1 MGGALVRVRGARS
14 LPADIRLQNAE
25 RLAVL
30 AVVCHLAA
38 CGLPDTGTGQSAPGN
53 EGESLKLAVSDSA
66 VPLMNLFARE
76 VTEVDSGMKL
86 EFLPETHSAGAA
98 AATHLG
104 DSDIGVLTR
113 GLRPEEESFGLKY
126 LHMARDGLVF
136 ATHKGVT
143 VDDITSDEVRA
154 IYSGRITNW
163 KDLGGRDQEIVVL
176 DRPEHTSA
184 KILLRTLLFGDD
196 MRILDDAMVLERPAM
211 MNVSLANVES
221 SIGYT
226 SLGEIVSNSLDIH
239 VLSLDGTPPT
249 LENVAHNVYPL
260 ARFIGLVIKTPPSRR
275 VMRFVE
281 FVYSTGGRDVMT
293 ANGYSPA
300 LLNLVIAT
308 IPERNVLRQDS
319 RYRPLV
325 EYLSSQLGSRTQVRL
340 QHLPSYEILVDEFA
354 TGMANAAFFGSLTY
368 ALTRARVEVEPVA
381 RPEKDGMS
389 WYRGLIFVRKDSNIR
404 EWRDLEGKSFS
415 MIRDTTAGDIFPKVY
430 LKRHGIRDADAFFGE
445 IVLAGSHDTS
455 VLKVLNR
462 EVDAGAAKD
471 LVFRQMA
478 AEDSRIDD
486 ELEILAESLPVPENA
501 FVVRTNMDTSCF
513 SCHERLDEESTP
525 GSAQELSG
533 RGLIVRLREAL
544 LRLDES
550 PEGRQ
555 VLKSLGADRFL
566 ETTDADYE
574 NLYLMVR
581 ELGLDLSEY

>member
-1 MGGALVRVRGARS
+1 LPGDVRLSNAGA
-14 LPADIRLQNAE
+14 
-25 RLAVL
+25 LAVL
-30 AVVCHLAA
+30 AVVFHLAA
-38 CGLPDTGTGQSAPGN
+38 CVVPDTGTKQSAPGD

-66 VPLMNLFARE
+66 LPLMKLLASE
-76 VTEVDSGMKL
+76 VMEVDSGVKL
-86 EFLPETHSAGAA
+86 EFLPETHSTGAA

-104 DSDIGVLTR
+104 ESDIGVLTR
-113 GLRPEEESFGLKY
+113 SLKPEEESFGLKY

-136 ATHKGVT
+136 ATHRGVS
-143 VDDITSDEVRA
+143 VDEITSDELRA

-163 KDLGGRDQEIVVL
+163 KELGGRDQKIIVL
-176 DRPEHTSA
+176 DRPEHTSP
-184 KILLRTLLFGDD
+184 KIMLRTLLFGDE

-211 MNVSLANVES
+211 MNVSLASVEN

-226 SLGEIVSNSLDIH
+226 SLGETISNSLDIH

-260 ARFIGLVIKTPPSRR
+260 ARFIGLVIKTPPSKQ
-275 VMRFVE
+275 VMRLVD
-281 FVYSTGGRDVMT
+281 FVYSTGGRDVMM

-300 LLNLVIAT
+300 LLNLAIAT
-308 IPERNVLRQDS
+308 IPERNVLRQDE

-325 EYLSSQLGSRTQVRL
+325 EYLSSQLGSRAQVRL
-340 QHLPSYEILVDEFA
+340 QHLPSYEILVDEFV
-354 TGMANAAFFGSLTY
+354 TGTANAAFFGSLTY

-381 RPEKDGMS
+381 RPEKDGTS

-430 LKRHGIRDADAFFGE
+430 LKRHGIRDADTFFGE

-455 VLKVLNR
+455 VLKVLNG

-478 AEDSRIDD
+478 AEDSRIGE

-513 SCHERLDEESTP
+513 SCHEKLDEESTP
-525 GSAQELSG
+525 DSVQGLSG

-550 PEGRQ
+550 PEGRE

-574 NLYLMVR
+574 NLYVMVR
-581 ELGLDLSEY
+581 ELQLDLSKY